1 MPECT
6 HIEIKIVWL
15 LSGICAAIK
24 VRATAWKWIFVIAVS
39 ERTENEINIKQCVT
53 FFATKQRQRAGSQDM
68 WNQQPHLVKIVCRN
82 GCIYVAKTNSQQGA
96 ASKKLNKQT
105 WHKNIHKKK
114 HNITK
119 QRNRRRNPE
128 EN

>member
-1 MPECT
+1 
-6 HIEIKIVWL
+6 
-15 LSGICAAIK
+15 
-24 VRATAWKWIFVIAVS
+24 VS

-96 ASKKLNKQT
+96 ASKKLNKRT
-105 WHKNIHKKK
+105 WHNFIQILNTVCKGMKINLIDLPSKVKFVIK
-114 HNITK
+114 TK
-119 QRNRRRNPE
+119 I
-128 EN
+128 